1 MAVTHGLAMMP
12 HLWPFA
18 DRYEHPCG
26 TSLSLLFPSSG
37 SAVALCLPCSCL
49 PNTCSRAESDL
60 ACQAAGVPPP
70 KLIVSGGVPVLHGK
84 AQGCEAVWMAEFL
97 ESAGVPCRDIW
108 RETQARSTFAN
119 LVQGGALAWRHG
131 ITSRQ
136 LALVS
141 DNFHLPRCYWLFA
154 QIFGHAPTACFG
166 TGSQGSYW
174 LRVRE
179 KLALASHHYIL
190 AHQGLNTD
198 QSKRYCCKNIISRDN
213 AGY

>member
-1 MAVTHGLAMMP
+1 MVGITKTTGAAALPSLHLSPNIAVLLVMGGEDRKNCPRSKTALAYY
-12 HLWPFA
+12 
-18 DRYEHPCG
+18 R
-26 TSLSLLFPSSG
+26 
-37 SAVALCLPCSCL
+37 
-49 PNTCSRAESDL
+49 

-97 ESAGVPCRDIW
+97 ESAGVPCQDIW

-141 DNFHLPRCYWLFA
+141 DNFHLPRCYWLFT

-190 AHQGLNTD
+190 AYQGLNTG
-198 QSKRYCCKNIISRDN
+198 QSKGYCCKNIISRDN